1 MDYRMLGRTGL
12 RVGVAGLGCGGSSR
26 LGMAHGR
33 SEAEAARIVRA
44 AIDLGVNLID
54 TAPAYGTEGAVGL
67 ALREVPRDS
76 VVVATKVS
84 VHKGDKLATAEEVT
98 ASIEESLRKLGT
110 DHVDVLE
117 LHAVRPAAYERVRET
132 LLPPLLRAKEQGKV
146 RHIGLTETP
155 PFDPQHLTLQR
166 ALQDPEWEVVMVAFH
181 MMCQNARASVFP
193 RTLSQGVGTLLM
205 FAVRSLFS
213 VPGRLQATMRELA
226 AEGKV
231 PAALGE
237 AAEPLDFLMHPGGA
251 ADVIDAAYRYA
262 RHEPGVD
269 VVLFGTG
276 NEAHL
281 KGNIASILAPPLP
294 EPDRQRIAELF
305 GALEG
310 IGLDLPLT
318 PAPGVA

>member
-1 MDYRMLGRTGL
+1 MDFRMLGRTGL

-33 SEAEAARIVRA
+33 SEAEASRIVRA

-67 ALREVPRDS
+67 ALRAVPRDS
-76 VVVATKVS
+76 IVVATKVT
-84 VHKGDKLATAEEVT
+84 VHKGEALVTPEEVT
-98 ASIEESLRKLGT
+98 ASLEELLRRLHT
-110 DHVDVLE
+110 DHVDLLQ
-117 LHAVRPAAYERVRET
+117 LHAVRPAAYEHVRET
-132 LLPPLLRAKEQGKV
+132 LRPVLQRLRQQGKV
-146 RHIGLTETP
+146 AHVGITETP
-155 PFDPQHLTLQR
+155 PNDAGHLMLQR
-166 ALQDPEWEVVMVAFH
+166 ALDDHEWEVVMVAFH
-181 MMCQNARASVFP
+181 MMSQNARQTVFP
-193 RTLSQGVGTLLM
+193 RTMKQGVGTLLM

-231 PAALGE
+231 PAALAE
-237 AAEPLDFLMHPGGA
+237 AAEPLGFLMHPGGA

-276 NEAHL
+276 DEAHL
-281 KGNIASILAPPLP
+281 RQNIASILAPPLP
-294 EPDRQRIAELF
+294 EPDRQRLAELF

>member
-1 MDYRMLGRTGL
+1 MDFRMLGRTGR

-26 LGMAHGR
+26 LGMAQGR

-67 ALREVPRDS
+67 ALRAVPRDS
-76 VVVATKVS
+76 IVVATKVT
-84 VHKGDKLATAEEVT
+84 VHKGEELVTPEEVT
-98 ASIEESLRKLGT
+98 ASLEQSLRRLRT
-110 DHVDVLE
+110 DHVDLLQ

-132 LLPPLLRAKEQGKV
+132 LRPALQRLRQQGKV
-146 RHIGLTETP
+146 AHVGITETP
-155 PFDPQHLTLQR
+155 PNDAGHLMLQR
-166 ALQDPEWEVVMVAFH
+166 ALDDHEWEVVMVAFH
-181 MMCQNARASVFP
+181 MMSQNARASVFP
-193 RTLSQGVGTLLM
+193 RTIKQGVGTLVM

-231 PAALGE
+231 PAALAE
-237 AAEPLDFLMHPGGA
+237 AAEPLDFLLHPGGA
-251 ADVIDAAYRYA
+251 ADVIEAAYRYA

-276 NEAHL
+276 DEAHL
-281 KGNIASILAPPLP
+281 KKNIASILAPPLP

-310 IGLDLPLT
+310 IGLDLPMT
-318 PAPGVA
+318 AAPGVA